1 MSTFKR
7 RTFAG
12 TGAAA
17 ALTAAMAFAATPASA
32 VQYSVDSNAS
42 GKYSSPGQGSIHFQ
56 NDGDDFRVCDNWPDG
71 AGVIGYWKVGSGGTV
86 HSIYN
91 GGGAQ
96 TCEERNENVSE
107 PATVYLK
114 VCLRDNGT
122 VVTGTCSSWRGV
134 SAG

>member
-7 RTFAG
+7 RMFAG
-12 TGAAA
+12 AGAAA

-32 VQYSVDSNAS
+32 TTYEADTAAS
-42 GKYSSPGQGSIHFQ
+42 GKYSSPAQGSMRFD
-56 NDGDDFRVCDNWPDG
+56 NYGELFYVCDNWPDG

-96 TCEERNENVSE
+96 TCEKRDEEIAE
-107 PATVYLK
+107 YADVYFK

-122 VVTGTCSSWRGV
+122 VVSGTCTSWRH
-134 SAG
+134 AYA